1 MAAIDSEK
9 WDRAVSKVMKE
20 AEQYL
25 IYDGLLNVSEDVSM
39 DTSTASIVDDIFE
52 EDNFTVS
59 EEDSSEES
67 STTPTVSA
75 KKSQLQSLIVHQ
87 YTEESIS
94 PNKLAAMHGI
104 SANTVR
110 NWIKRSGAQLPSPG
124 PSQYKES
131 VINDQPSA
139 STSNTVILKQS
150 KELITNLK
158 SKWPS
163 LTSEAEANVN
173 SHKCSKCNFETS
185 KKNSLDLH
193 VKSIHVDCKQCGQ
206 VFVGSR
212 AKGQLAGHLKKH
224 HNQFPKQHLCE
235 LCNKEFKSK
244 QNVTRHM
251 ETCPKMLVQ
260 RIS

>member
-1 MAAIDSEK
+1 
-9 WDRAVSKVMKE
+9 MKE

-25 IYDGLLNVSEDVSM
+25 IYDGLLDVSEDVSM
-39 DTSTASIVDDIFE
+39 DTSVPSTASIVE
-52 EDNFTVS
+52 EDNVTVS

-94 PNKLAAMHGI
+94 PNKLAATHGI

-131 VINDQPSA
+131 MINDQPSA

-163 LTSEAEANVN
+163 LTSETEEANVN

-185 KKNSLDLH
+185 KKNSFDLH
-193 VKSIHVDCKQCGQ
+193 VKSTHVDCEQCGQ
-206 VFVGSR
+206 IFVGSC
-212 AKGQLAGHLKKH
+212 AKAQLAAHLKKH
-224 HNQFPKQHLCE
+224 HNQFPKQYLCE
-235 LCNKEFKSK
+235 LCNKEFKTK
-244 QNVTRHM
+244 QNVNRHM
-251 ETCPKMLVQ
+251 KTCPKMLVQ